1 MLSDHIAKLNDR
13 MKTYKYVSRPFS
25 ILYENMV
32 KGKQLKFKMKQAA
45 KFDEKRQK
53 RKSIWGW
60 VGIYK
65 S

>member
-1 MLSDHIAKLNDR
+1 